1 MLITQLNQKEA
12 KKLELSKASEKEIKD
27 LMYENF
33 YQAYTMNGNTIWL
46 IDSNKKVVIGANIKA
61 RSVYLITLKNKKLK
75 FSEIKFVKKLL
86 KKLGDR
92 LGSINTKCNKDNLKF
107 TKMFGFKHISTKG
120 KLCTMRVSGKDDI
133 EIVKEI
139 LNGWRD

>member
-33 YQAYTMNGNTIWL
+33 YQAYMMNGNTIWL
-46 IDSNKKVVIGANIKA
+46 IDSNKKIVIGANIKA
-61 RSVYLITLKNKKLK
+61 RSVYLATVKGKKLNI
-75 FSEIKFVKKLL
+75 SEIKFIKNLLEKLV
-86 KKLGDR
+86 DR
-92 LGSINTKCNKDNLKF
+92 VGSVTTKCNSDNLKF

-120 KLCTMRVSGKDDI
+120 KLCTMRKNGKDDI

-139 LNGWRD
+139 LNGRRD